1 MAIKRRSLIK
11 KGAELLKVRRKNK
24 STAFSREERDR
35 LGLRGLLPYA
45 VSTQEMQVERIMTNI
60 RRQDDDIER
69 YIALY
74 QLMHR
79 NDRLYYRVI
88 MENIEELL
96 PIIYTPTVGEACKE
110 FSHIFSL
117 PKGFTI
123 TPEDR
128 GQIGDML
135 KNWDHKDIKVVV
147 ITDGERILGLGDLG
161 ANGMGIPIGKLA
173 LYTAFGGVDPA
184 KCLPVMFDMGTN
196 NKELREEVL
205 YLGYPHPR
213 ISGKAYDELMDE
225 FVTAIKKKYPN
236 VLLQFE
242 DFVTPNAYRLLK
254 KYRKEILCFND
265 DIQGTA
271 AVALAGIKAS
281 CRSTGKDF
289 KDLNILFLGAGSAAT
304 GIADLTS
311 IALMRVGLSEQE
323 AHDRLNFCDI
333 NGLMVNS
340 RTDLMDHNLPY
351 AIEKPAMGFLEAI
364 SELKP
369 DILIGATG
377 APGTFT
383 KEVIEAMSEVNETP
397 VIFALSN
404 PTHKAECTAQQAYE
418 WSDGKAIFVSG
429 SPFAPVEFKGQTYVP
444 GQGNNAYIFPGLGLG
459 LLASKATRVHDDLL
473 IASAETLAAQ
483 LTQEELD
490 RGTLY
495 PSLRNIR
502 EVSHAIACAVADIV
516 YTRKW
521 TKKRRPANMED
532 RIRKMMY
539 DPRY

>member
-1 MAIKRRSLIK
+1 
-11 KGAELLKVRRKNK
+11 LLKERRKNK

-45 VSTQEMQVERIMTNI
+45 VSTQDMQVERVMTNI

-69 YIALY
+69 YIALN

-88 MENIEELL
+88 MENIEEVL

-117 PKGFTI
+117 PKGFTV
-123 TPEDR
+123 TPEDK
-128 GQIGDML
+128 GKIGDML
-135 KNWDHKDIKVVV
+135 KNWDYKDIKVIV

-161 ANGMGIPIGKLA
+161 ANGMGIPIGKLS
-173 LYTAFGGVDPA
+173 LYTAFGGVDPG

-196 NKELREEVL
+196 NKELRDQVL
-205 YLGYPHPR
+205 YLGYPEPR
-213 ISGKAYDELMDE
+213 IKGKVYDELMDE
-225 FVTAIKKKYPN
+225 FVTAIKKRYPN

-254 KYRKEILCFND
+254 KYRKKILCFND

-271 AVALAGIKAS
+271 AVALAGIHAS
-281 CRSTGKDF
+281 CRTTGKAF

-304 GIADLTS
+304 GIADLTA
-311 IALMRVGLSEQE
+311 IALMRAGLSEQE

-333 NGLMVNS
+333 DGLMVSS
-340 RTDLMDHNLPY
+340 RTNLMDHNLPY
-351 AIEKPAMGFLEAI
+351 AIDKPDMDFLSAI
-364 SELKP
+364 HELKP

-383 KEVIEAMSEVNETP
+383 KEVIEAMSEVNDIP

-404 PTHKAECTAQQAYE
+404 PTHKAECTAEQAYQ

-429 SPFAPVEFKGQTYVP
+429 SPFDPVEYKGQTYVP

-459 LLASKATRVHDDLL
+459 LLVSKADFVHDDLL
-473 IASAETLAAQ
+473 IAAAETLAAQ
-483 LTQEELD
+483 LSEEELKT
-490 RGTLY
+490 GTLY

-516 YTRKW
+516 FEKKW
-521 TKKRRPANMED
+521 TKKRRPSNMED